1 MANALELHRQLANN
15 SKKKNVIDM
24 ADIKSIADNARVQQ
38 TTAPLNTANIQ
49 NNIEPIQSASL
60 QNLPTL
66 KGTATFNTK
75 TQDTINKLSE
85 KGNEVEKWNLIS
97 GLTKFGAGVATAAMP
112 YNEGKSVR
120 SGLQNVA
127 NDQAKKASD
136 LSEFSNEELAE
147 AYNNMGNYN
156 ILERIADPNKRGQ
169 YSAKQLTAP
178 YAMIDAYNKIEEQG
192 GIDEFNSRFGSDKLL
207 ASHFSDVGGLGSVL
221 RNGYLKPFADKY
233 GISEDALSM
242 LVNAKANSELEQMY
256 SDYAKE
262 HPVAS
267 SALSVPA
274 NVLGSVPSTLYGV
287 KNAITGETID
297 TNSPFYFGRDYASTT
312 RGTVSEGINSDL
324 GKFAYNTGMS
334 MGDSLASM
342 AVGYATGYPAIGTAI
357 MGAGA
362 YSDTLKDGIE
372 RGLTPDAAQATA
384 LGAGLAE
391 YGFEKISWG
400 RLGDIAEGK
409 IDAKLWQQIASQM
422 ATEGGEELATDLTNM
437 LVDNLVNGGASEMMQ
452 QKDALVAQGMDE
464 ASAEKQV
471 MKDYAK
477 QLATSFAGGAVS
489 GGIMGGGASVIN
501 TGRNIRANL
510 AAAQNVDT
518 QADTNTNIAPEMDM
532 LNPAS
537 IFNGNNTKTT
547 TESNQNTEFNPLKPE
562 TIFKGQNTVDNA
574 GETSYN
580 ENVNGN
586 IDLQEEGTNYGRSNG
601 ETEQNGQFGN
611 DRADEGI
618 QRNAEELS
626 GFDNGIS
633 SGGENTGGN
642 SGLNREFLLIDN
654 DSRQKLNNSGVTDN
668 EFRDTSSN
676 PELFSFA
683 LEEGKKNNKNGIMVD
698 SHTAQDLRDGNVRT
712 FLSKDNNAGGAI
724 EADGNIIAVFKNKQS
739 ASKQA
744 GADII
749 ITALENGGDRL
760 DCYGKDLVRI
770 YSKLGFE
777 PVARVKFN
785 KEYAAPGWDSNIHG
799 EPDIYFMVHNG
810 KSVSDVVNDF
820 TNGTSRNFT
829 QEDLDALPYMEYG
842 EAKDYRDGLIEQRK
856 APDVSGQNITP
867 QNAVNVNTEQQTFSG
882 TKKVNSMPEM
892 SKNLQRYINMH
903 GSENANQLYIK
914 FNDAV
919 NNALE
924 NADLDSFNE
933 AILLAEQ
940 IENNLQTEGHN
951 YTTKGSKNGKKPG
964 RTYQYEA
971 DSFMG
976 TFNSYMSDMNEKYLD
991 SKAKLQSAENN
1002 NVVSIPATRDNTVS
1016 ISEPVN
1022 MAQTSQTQNSSSQSQ
1037 SYDSGNQ
1044 YVSKTVKNSIM
1055 NSEMVKRA
1063 QENLDAFQGEIDNG
1077 NFKVDKVSE
1086 KESIERAAQNLS
1098 DDYEGTMK
1106 RLSETDT
1113 FINGVET
1120 DESMMILDDML
1131 KEAEHTKDYS
1141 KVMQWSKDIAKKAH
1155 NAGQALQALAK
1166 YTRTP
1171 AGTIAKAEQ
1180 LMQDQTDSY
1189 FKEHK
1194 GEKST
1199 LDNSIDD
1206 LWAELE
1212 KAQNNADFLTIGDN
1226 HGAVSRDQI
1235 TKLVKDVIRKNK
1247 GLKKMNQSEIDHI
1260 VDSIQSG
1267 VDHTL
1272 IAEEIQNYAATG
1284 LFGISDEDMEYIMDI
1299 LGKAEKMP
1307 DSKERYELENMAF
1320 DRIANRV
1327 VTKKSFMDKLD
1338 AWRYLAML
1346 SNPKTVLR
1354 NVLGNKL
1361 NGFRV
1366 GIDNSIAALIE
1377 KQISKKFG
1385 IERTKEILDR
1395 KADAELIKA
1404 ATADAEQKVYSVL
1417 KDGGDKYR
1425 NAQSRIESSKSA
1437 FNSKFMQSV
1446 DNLTTKMLD
1455 DFPAMKAKY
1464 GTSLAGYMKANDM
1477 DMSYFNVEEDLAD
1490 AKSRLS
1496 EATEKSDISRIQKE
1510 VSDLTEKKNKMDKAR
1525 AYAVDKAKYATFH
1538 ESSKFASY
1546 INTLS
1551 SNLKNGG
1558 WLGKAGHMV
1567 IEGVIPFK
1575 KSPANILKQGAMLAT
1590 GPAQAGIGIYQLY
1603 NALKYGE
1610 NSKYD
1615 ATKAIERIAT
1625 GLDGT
1630 GIMLLGGLLSSLGLV
1645 VSVPD
1650 DEKDNKYNK
1659 LTGGQNYALKL
1670 GDNYYTIDWLSP
1682 VAIPLFVGVDSQQ
1695 LITNKTDK
1703 SFMDVVADMSAP
1715 MIEMSMLQGLSNTLE
1730 SASNSDSAFDTAVE
1744 IGASAGTNYLS
1755 QYVPTLFGQVART
1768 VDNTRRDN
1776 VGDATGV
1783 AGDLQYALNKAE
1795 NKVPFLSM
1803 TNQPYIDAWGNQQ
1816 KDENNILLRAA
1827 YNAFSPGYYS
1837 KQEKDSVEK
1846 ELDVIRN
1853 ATDDS
1858 SVYPSTASRKVN
1870 TVEGE
1875 VRLPGSDYT
1884 QYATKKGNIQHDTL
1898 NTLFKSDVYKWL
1910 TDAQKADVVKA
1921 VYKNS
1926 GLVSQ
1931 NAIGYKSKSQDAYE
1945 AYKSDGVDGIIN
1957 LSLKSA
1963 GLSESAISVINE
1975 KGADGYKKYT
1985 EMKSAADTDGNGNIK
2000 QAEIKAYLDGQV
2012 MLDAQKAYWFDAFC
2026 PNAKENPYRKANDKN
2041 TTTKTTSNTTD
2052 DEYLRYVKSI
2062 LGH

>member
-24 ADIKSIADNARVQQ
+24 ADIKSIADNARVQN

-66 KGTATFNTK
+66 KGTATLNTK

-178 YAMIDAYNKIEEQG
+178 YAMIDAYNKIAEQG

-207 ASHFSDVGGLGSVL
+207 ASHFSDVGGFGSVL

-242 LVNAKANSELEQMY
+242 LVNAKSNSELEQMY

-489 GGIMGGGASVIN
+489 GGIMGGGASAIN
-501 TGRNIRANL
+501 YARNSKNSYTANPFEL
-510 AAAQNVDT
+510 HQQLQNQT
-518 QADTNTNIAPEMDM
+518 SNTNQNTELPTLKQQTETQIEMQNKQKSPQLDM
-532 LNPAS
+532 LNPQN
-537 IFNGNNTKTT
+537 IFNSQNNTQ
-547 TESNQNTEFNPLKPE
+547 S
-562 TIFKGQNTVDNA
+562 VDVSKSA
-574 GETSYN
+574 D
-580 ENVNGN
+580 NVN
-586 IDLQEEGTNYGRSNG
+586 Q
-601 ETEQNGQFGN
+601 
-611 DRADEGI
+611 
-618 QRNAEELS
+618 
-626 GFDNGIS
+626 
-633 SGGENTGGN
+633 
-642 SGLNREFLLIDN
+642 
-654 DSRQKLNNSGVTDN
+654 
-668 EFRDTSSN
+668 
-676 PELFSFA
+676 
-683 LEEGKKNNKNGIMVD
+683 
-698 SHTAQDLRDGNVRT
+698 
-712 FLSKDNNAGGAI
+712 
-724 EADGNIIAVFKNKQS
+724 
-739 ASKQA
+739 
-744 GADII
+744 
-749 ITALENGGDRL
+749 
-760 DCYGKDLVRI
+760 
-770 YSKLGFE
+770 
-777 PVARVKFN
+777 
-785 KEYAAPGWDSNIHG
+785 
-799 EPDIYFMVHNG
+799 
-810 KSVSDVVNDF
+810 DVVTAD
-820 TNGTSRNFT
+820 
-829 QEDLDALPYMEYG
+829 
-842 EAKDYRDGLIEQRK
+842 K
-856 APDVSGQNITP
+856 
-867 QNAVNVNTEQQTFSG
+867 NVFSG
-882 TKKVNSMPEM
+882 TNKVVSVPDM
-892 SKNLQRYINMH
+892 SKNLQKYINMH
-903 GSENANQLYIK
+903 GSENAKQLYIK

-991 SKAKLQSAENN
+991 SKAKVQSAENN

-1131 KEAEHTKDYS
+1131 KEAEQTKDYS
-1141 KVMQWSKDIAKKAH
+1141 KVMQWSKDIVKKAH

-1180 LMQDQTDSY
+1180 IMQDQTDSY
-1189 FKEHK
+1189 FKDHK

-1226 HGAVSRDQI
+1226 QGAVSRDQI

-1425 NAQSRIESSKSA
+1425 NAQSRIESSKSV
-1437 FNSKFMQSV
+1437 FNSKVMQSV
-1446 DNLTTKMLD
+1446 DNITTKMLD

-1496 EATEKSDISRIQKE
+1496 ETTEKSDISRIQKE
-1510 VSDLTEKKNKMDKAR
+1510 VSDLTAKKNKMDKAR

-1538 ESSKFASY
+1538 EYSKFASY

-1575 KSPANILKQGAMLAT
+1575 KTPANVMKQGAMLAT

-1650 DEKDNKYNK
+1650 DEKDDKYNK

-1926 GLVSQ
+1926 GLVAQ
-1931 NAIGYKSKSQDAYE
+1931 NTIGYKSKSQDAYE

-2041 TTTKTTSNTTD
+2041 TTTKTTSNATD

>member
-24 ADIKSIADNARVQQ
+24 ADIKSIADNARVQN

-49 NNIEPIQSASL
+49 NNIEPIQSSSL

-297 TNSPFYFGRDYASTT
+297 TNSPFYSGRDYASTT

-489 GGIMGGGASVIN
+489 GGIMGGGASAIN
-501 TGRNIRANL
+501 YARNSKNSYTANPFEL
-510 AAAQNVDT
+510 HQQLQN
-518 QADTNTNIAPEMDM
+518 QASNTNQNTELPTLKQQTETQIEMQNKQKSPQLDM
-532 LNPAS
+532 LNPQN
-537 IFNGNNTKTT
+537 IFNSQNNTQ
-547 TESNQNTEFNPLKPE
+547 S
-562 TIFKGQNTVDNA
+562 VDVSKSA
-574 GETSYN
+574 D
-580 ENVNGN
+580 NVN
-586 IDLQEEGTNYGRSNG
+586 Q
-601 ETEQNGQFGN
+601 
-611 DRADEGI
+611 
-618 QRNAEELS
+618 
-626 GFDNGIS
+626 
-633 SGGENTGGN
+633 
-642 SGLNREFLLIDN
+642 
-654 DSRQKLNNSGVTDN
+654 
-668 EFRDTSSN
+668 
-676 PELFSFA
+676 
-683 LEEGKKNNKNGIMVD
+683 
-698 SHTAQDLRDGNVRT
+698 
-712 FLSKDNNAGGAI
+712 
-724 EADGNIIAVFKNKQS
+724 
-739 ASKQA
+739 
-744 GADII
+744 
-749 ITALENGGDRL
+749 
-760 DCYGKDLVRI
+760 
-770 YSKLGFE
+770 
-777 PVARVKFN
+777 
-785 KEYAAPGWDSNIHG
+785 
-799 EPDIYFMVHNG
+799 
-810 KSVSDVVNDF
+810 DVVTAD
-820 TNGTSRNFT
+820 
-829 QEDLDALPYMEYG
+829 
-842 EAKDYRDGLIEQRK
+842 K
-856 APDVSGQNITP
+856 
-867 QNAVNVNTEQQTFSG
+867 NVFSG
-882 TKKVNSMPEM
+882 TNKVVSVPDM
-892 SKNLQRYINMH
+892 SKNLQKYINMH
-903 GSENANQLYIK
+903 GSENAKQLYIK

-1022 MAQTSQTQNSSSQSQ
+1022 IAQTSQTQNSSSQSQ
-1037 SYDSGNQ
+1037 SSDSGNQ

-1120 DESMMILDDML
+1120 DESMMILNDML
-1131 KEAEHTKDYS
+1131 KEAEQNKDYS
-1141 KVMQWSKDIAKKAH
+1141 KVMQWSKDIVKKAH

-1226 HGAVSRDQI
+1226 QGAVSRDQI

-1284 LFGISDEDMEYIMDI
+1284 LFGLSDEDMEYIMDI

-1366 GIDNSIAALIE
+1366 GIDNSIASLIE

-1385 IERTKEILDR
+1385 IERTKEVLDR
-1395 KADAELIKA
+1395 KSDADLIKA

-1437 FNSKFMQSV
+1437 FNSKVMQSV
-1446 DNLTTKMLD
+1446 DNITTKMLD

-1510 VSDLTEKKNKMDKAR
+1510 VSDLTAKKNKMDKAR

-1538 ESSKFASY
+1538 EYSKFASY

-1575 KSPANILKQGAMLAT
+1575 KTPANVMKQGAMLAT

-1659 LTGGQNYALKL
+1659 LTGGQNYAVKL

-1846 ELDVIRN
+1846 ELDVIRK

-1926 GLVSQ
+1926 GLVAQ
-1931 NAIGYKSKSQDAYE
+1931 NTIGYKSKSQDAYE

-1975 KGADGYKKYT
+1975 KGSDGYKKYT

-2041 TTTKTTSNTTD
+2041 TTTKTTSNATD